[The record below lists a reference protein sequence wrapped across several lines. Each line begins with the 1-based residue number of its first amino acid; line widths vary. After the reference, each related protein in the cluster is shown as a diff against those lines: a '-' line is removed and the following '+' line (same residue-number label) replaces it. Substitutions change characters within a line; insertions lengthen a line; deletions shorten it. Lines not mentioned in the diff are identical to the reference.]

1 MTDFQQRMN
10 SNHAEIDVA
19 SPAVSRY
26 LGLVVWLT
34 GLSSAGK
41 TTLSE
46 ALCEHLRARNI
57 RVEKLDG
64 DVVRQHLCKGLGF
77 SRADR
82 DENIRRIGFV
92 AELLAR
98 NGVLVLVSAISP
110 YRSTRDEIRSKIP
123 AFVEVYVNAP
133 VRVCIQRD
141 VKGLYKKA
149 QAGELKQFT
158 GVDDPYEP
166 PLHPEVEC
174 RTDLESVPESVDK
187 LMEYLNHHYANL
199 LACRP

>member
-1 MTDFQQRMN
+1 
-10 SNHAEIDVA
+10 
-19 SPAVSRY
+19 
-26 LGLVVWLT
+26 
-34 GLSSAGK
+34 
-41 TTLSE
+41 
-46 ALCEHLRARNI
+46 
-57 RVEKLDG
+57 
-64 DVVRQHLCKGLGF
+64 
-77 SRADR
+77 
-82 DENIRRIGFV
+82 
-92 AELLAR
+92 
-98 NGVLVLVSAISP
+98 
-110 YRSTRDEIRSKIP
+110 
-123 AFVEVYVNAP
+123 VNAP